1 MSQLWTDQKY
11 LDAAVASFLFIV
23 VLSAVIIPFRKRN
36 AHMMAGWASLRSWL
50 FGVPIVFGTL
60 GADEPYRTYGIA
72 LIAVLAA
79 RDYFKMTGMFHR
91 SLFVWLTYIAL
102 WTMSY
107 FVQEQ
112 KDLWFHLTPMAF
124 LGIIC
129 SIPILQNHAK
139 NMLQY
144 IALSLLAVMFLGW
157 GFLHTLKLLQWENG
171 VFVVLYLLIMSEFC
185 DNTALII
192 SRFFGERK
200 VVSNITPNRTLEG
213 FIIAIILTIS
223 LGYFFRGLLPDKLQ
237 IFWLVATTVAILVG
251 GLGDLILSVIR
262 KDVGARD
269 TGAFIWGRSSVLDR
283 LDRMIFVMPMAYY
296 AIEFMQVYGSRLNIN
311 WLLEL
316 IG

>member
-1 MSQLWTDQKY
+1 MGQLWADPKFR
-11 LDAAVASFLFIV
+11 DAAIVSFLFVAI
-23 VLSAVIIPFRKRN
+23 LSAIVIPFRKRN
-36 AHMMAGWASLRSWL
+36 AHMISGWASLRSWL
-50 FGVPIVFGTL
+50 FGVPIVFATL
-60 GADEPYRTYGIA
+60 GADEPYRLYGLT
-72 LIAVLAA
+72 LISVLAA

-102 WTMSY
+102 WTMGY

-157 GFLHTLKLLQWENG
+157 GFLHTLKILQWQGG
-171 VFVVLYLLIMSEFC
+171 VFVVIYLLVMSEFC
-185 DNTALII
+185 DNSALII
-192 SRFFGERK
+192 SRFFGQRK

-213 FIIAIILTIS
+213 FIIAIILTLS
-223 LGYFFRGLLPDKLQ
+223 LGYALRGLLPDDFQ
-237 IFWLVATTVAILVG
+237 VFWLVATTVSILVG

-283 LDRMIFVMPMAYY
+283 LDRMIFVMPMGYY
-296 AIEFMQVYGSRLNIN
+296 ALDFMRLYGAS
-311 WLLEL
+311 WLQEIL
-316 IG
+316 G